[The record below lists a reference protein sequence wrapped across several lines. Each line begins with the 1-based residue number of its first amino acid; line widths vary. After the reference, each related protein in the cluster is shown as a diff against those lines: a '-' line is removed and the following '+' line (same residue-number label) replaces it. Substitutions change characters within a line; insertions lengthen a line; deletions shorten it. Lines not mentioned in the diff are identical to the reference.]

1 MIKGNQLSFEWFRIH
16 LNCSY
21 KISCLELTKYSDSTD
36 GREDNSFRPPINDN
50 SNTLDTVIIM
60 ISLIITGAEYRC

>member
-1 MIKGNQLSFEWFRIH
+1 MAISLASTDLEFISTVLIKS
-16 LNCSY
+16 
-21 KISCLELTKYSDSTD
+21 LELTKYSDSTD